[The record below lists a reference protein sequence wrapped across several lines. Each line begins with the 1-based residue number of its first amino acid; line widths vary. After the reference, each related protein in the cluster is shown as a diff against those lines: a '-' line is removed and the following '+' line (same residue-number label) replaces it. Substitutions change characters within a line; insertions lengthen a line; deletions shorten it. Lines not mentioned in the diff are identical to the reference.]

1 MNLSNILVPF
11 ISTMVGCV
19 VAWLTSRHFYKK
31 SGNELKEESQEL
43 RKLINALIILEQD
56 DKGQIKPMTDSEGKL
71 ITIKGFL
78 RGSSQVKTTITGKR
92 TNMATTGES
101 EIF

>member
-1 MNLSNILVPF
+1 MNLSNIVVPF

-31 SGNELKEESQEL
+31 SGNKLKEESQEL

-56 DKGQIKPMTDSEGKL
+56 DKGQIRPMTDSENKL
-71 ITIKGFL
+71 VTIKGL
-78 RGSSQVKTTITGKR
+78 LIGSSQGKTTLTGKL
-92 TNMATTGES
+92 TNGDDVTKK
-101 EIF
+101 